1 MLHQHIHQHYFWK
14 LSRIQPLLTTLTAA
28 NPDNRDYHNC
38 LQLVSHSPLWTL
50 PGHLQAHES
59 RKRLW
64 SWFSLPDAGVLE
76 KPHPECI
83 SLDSLWPSSPSIR
96 DESRVPLEGNINSSL
111 DNEVPLQ
118 RVAKCSPS
126 FLEGKEVHLFWCFD
140 RKSSWYLVL
149 YLI

>member
-1 MLHQHIHQHYFWK
+1 M
-14 LSRIQPLLTTLTAA
+14 
-28 NPDNRDYHNC
+28 
-38 LQLVSHSPLWTL
+38 
-50 PGHLQAHES
+50 
-59 RKRLW
+59 
-64 SWFSLPDAGVLE
+64 PDAGVLE

-126 FLEGKEVHLFWCFD
+126 FLEGKEVHLFFTKETQTVMQNENEESPPHTPWCF
-140 RKSSWYLVL
+140 L
-149 YLI
+149 YLAQPLRGEGDDGQPQSCPLPT